1 MILNKPN
8 PYVILF
14 VTIFLLSSCS
24 QVKNIAYFQKLNS
37 SSESSNHKNNS
48 SKQKKNS
55 SSSNKNKKKST
66 DLINYAGVD
75 SGNNS
80 SEIIKSENN
89 SSGLYD
95 ARIKPKDLL
104 SITVVS
110 SEPDASRMYN
120 LVVPQIAGAN
130 NQNDL
135 FTQPALQ
142 TYLVD
147 NQGEINFPVFGKI
160 KVDGFTRKELETL
173 LLLKLGPAFSKE
185 KPIITIRFVNYS
197 VNILGEVLKPGKFET
212 TNDRLTI
219 FEGLAL
225 AGDLTIYGRRD
236 NVKVLRE
243 NADGSKEYITINL
256 NDKNIIYSPAYYL
269 EQNDVVYIE
278 PNKSRSKSSNYG
290 AAESYGITS
299 LSVLLTL
306 TSLVFTVFNLRL

>member
-1 MILNKPN
+1 MCSNK
-8 PYVILF
+8 YSLL
-14 VTIFLLSSCS
+14 FLLFLGVLILGSCS
-24 QVKNIAYFQKLNS
+24 TNKNIAYFQKMDNS
-37 SSESSNHKNNS
+37 KDSVIVQKNA
-48 SKQKKNS
+48 SKLKNGTA
-55 SSSNKNKKKST
+55 NQVKPKS
-66 DLINYAGVD
+66 IAGNPSVD
-75 SGNNS
+75 NRTKIYPAYKP
-80 SEIIKSENN
+80 EKN

-95 ARIKPKDLL
+95 ARIKPKDIL

-110 SEPDASRMYN
+110 SEPEASRMYN
-120 LVVPQIAGAN
+120 LVVPQIADAT
-130 NQNDL
+130 NQNSI
-135 FTQPALQ
+135 FTQPTLQ

-147 NQGEINFPVFGKI
+147 NGGNINFPVFGKI
-160 KVDGFTRKELETL
+160 RVEGMTRNEVETMLLE
-173 LLLKLGPAFSKE
+173 KMAFAFGKE
-185 KPIITIRFVNYS
+185 KPIITIRFVNFS

-212 TNDRLTI
+212 VNDRLTI

-243 NADGSKEYITINL
+243 NADGSKEFITLNL
-256 NDKNIIYSPAYYL
+256 NDKNVIYSPAFYL

-306 TSLVFTVFNLRL
+306 TSLVFTVFKIKL